1 MKLGLLV
8 DGIDLVNATKLD
20 AFHTEN
26 KVMEL
31 LAYICVPSCRLHTVV
46 GKMWYKL
53 NFSVVPVRRRL
64 RANNEMTHF

>member
-26 KVMEL
+26 KVIEL
-31 LAYICVPSCRLHTVV
+31 LAY
-46 GKMWYKL
+46 MM
-53 NFSVVPVRRRL
+53 
-64 RANNEMTHF
+64 RAIV